1 MIIAGNAGE
10 AINSGRESIEAVVDW
25 FAANSAERPIAFA
38 VAAAIV
44 LFMLGLRLAGA
55 WLVARDPDCHHWR
68 GVIGRVLQKTSILF
82 MVATALD
89 IVATYAAVP
98 MRIER
103 LLDILFI
110 IAFALQGAIWARELV
125 IGVISR
131 RAGEDPSETAVGN
144 ALAIIRVL
152 VSVTLFAIAI
162 IVILDNLG
170 VNVTGLVAGLGIG
183 GIAIGL
189 AAQGIF
195 SDLFAA
201 LSILFD
207 KPFKRGDTIQY
218 DQTTGTVERIGLKT
232 TRLRSLNGELV
243 VMANTKLLERE
254 IHNYTG
260 GRSRRCSLPF
270 GLVYQTPPD
279 QLEKVPSL
287 AKGAV
292 ESRKGCKFT
301 RCAILKFG
309 ASSIDFELIFDVGTT
324 DQNKVA
330 GDRTAVAIAVL
341 RSFAEHGLEFAYP
354 TQTTFTAAPDGTMIM
369 PYAAPSAR

>member
-25 FAANSAERPIAFA
+25 FAANSAELPIAFA

-68 GVIGRVLQKTSILF
+68 GVIGRVLQKTGILF

-207 KPFKRGDTIQY
+207 KPIKRGDTIQY

-287 AKGAV
+287 TKGAV

-369 PYAAPSAR
+369 PYAAPGAR

>member
-25 FAANSAERPIAFA
+25 FAANSAELPIAFA

-369 PYAAPSAR
+369 PYAAPGAR